1 MIVACSQRACALTGR
16 VRQVFRG
23 ENIRMQL
30 RFRIAPLSVALM
42 LVALPASAQSLS
54 EPATGETYHFE
65 VGGALFTPTPT
76 LFITSEG
83 LGIPGD
89 EIDFVKEFSLEN
101 QTFKQLRL
109 VGRPG
114 RKHKFR
120 YEFIPIRYEK
130 EATITRS
137 IVFNGQRYNVSV
149 PVEAE
154 LTWNAMRF
162 SYEYDFVYQD
172 RGYVGLVLDLK
183 YTDVEAA
190 LTNVIVGRE
199 FAHAQAPIP
208 AVGGTGRIYV
218 APNISI
224 TGEFTLFKLP
234 ESFDEDYQASYYDF
248 DLYGTLNFNNH
259 IGVQGGWRRLSV
271 FYKIEEDTGQMKLKG
286 LYFGAVARF

>member
-1 MIVACSQRACALTGR
+1 
-16 VRQVFRG
+16 
-23 ENIRMQL
+23 MQL
-30 RFRIAPLSVALM
+30 RFRIAPISVALM
-42 LVALPASAQSLS
+42 LVALPASAQYGAGTLS

-65 VGGALFTPTPT
+65 VGGSLYTPSPT

-89 EIDFVKEFSLEN
+89 QIDFVKEFNLEN

-120 YEFIPIRYEK
+120 YEFVPIRYEK

-137 IVFNGQRYNVSV
+137 LVFNGQRYNVSL
-149 PVEAE
+149 PVLAE
-154 LTWNAMRF
+154 LKWNAMRF

-172 RGYVGLVLDLK
+172 RGYFGLVLDLK

-190 LTNVIVGRE
+190 LTNALIGRE

-208 AVGGTGRIYV
+208 AVGGTGRVYV